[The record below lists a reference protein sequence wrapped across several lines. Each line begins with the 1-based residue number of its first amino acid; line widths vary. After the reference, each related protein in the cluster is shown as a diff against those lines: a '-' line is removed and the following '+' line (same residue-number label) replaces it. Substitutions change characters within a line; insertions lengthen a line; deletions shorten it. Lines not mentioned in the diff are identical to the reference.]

1 MASRVGL
8 FPPIMPKHLTVI
20 TVNDGSPG
28 RLAAVNSGGGTEC
41 GFWKDKKTAFICPC
55 NTWACTQRG
64 PPSRVAYLKTEFMP
78 QSQRA
83 CGARFKDNRLTGS
96 IIQPRA
102 KGNGSFSRKCTLR
115 LSDTELESMKRSRE
129 ENFMRAHVYGNNY
142 FSWRFYSPCK
152 DGKWRQH

>member
-1 MASRVGL
+1 MAVVRS
-8 FPPIMPKHLTVI
+8 
-20 TVNDGSPG
+20 
-28 RLAAVNSGGGTEC
+28 AAFG
-41 GFWKDKKTAFICPC
+41 KTRKQLLSAPA
-55 NTWACTQRG
+55 THERAPRG

-102 KGNGSFSRKCTLR
+102 KGNGSFNRKCTLR

-142 FSWRFYSPCK
+142 FS
-152 DGKWRQH
+152 